1 MPSPNKTVTATC
13 TNVKLLPDGR
23 QQVSLEKSP
32 AFPTSTTPG
41 GPTTVSM
48 PEFTATFI
56 TTDPNEGVYLTG
68 KTYQVNIIG

>member
-1 MPSPNKTVTATC
+1 MASPNKTVTATC

-48 PEFTATFI
+48 PEFSATFI
-56 TTDPNEGVYLTG
+56 TTDPNEGIYTTG
-68 KTYQVNIIG
+68 KTYSVTING